1 MKQLIT
7 FIKKEFHHILRDTRS
22 MLVLIGLPIVQ
33 LLLFGFA
40 ITTEVRNANIAILD
54 NSKDEVTQSII
65 TKIESSQY
73 FNIDRTISTNEQIE
87 KSFKSGRIKLA
98 VVFQPN
104 FQNELSHSNKAQLQI
119 IADATD
125 PNQATTL
132 TNYISSIVR
141 DYQNELDQQNKLPYT
156 IKTEMRMLF
165 NPQLKGAYT
174 SVPGVMG
181 MILLLISAMMTS
193 IAIVREKELG
203 TMEILLVSPMQPG
216 LVIISKV
223 IPYFI
228 ISLIN
233 VATILILSV
242 FVLGLPIE
250 GSLFLLIASTIIYI
264 FCALSLGILI
274 STVTETQQAAMLI
287 SLLGLMLPVVMLSGY
302 AYPIANMP
310 TILQILSNLVPAKWY
325 IIIVKNIMIKGIGI
339 EQIWKEILILL
350 AMTAT
355 FLIISIKRFKIRL

>member
-7 FIKKEFHHILRDTRS
+7 FVKKEFHHILRDTRS

-73 FNIDRTISTNEQIE
+73 FDIDRSITSNDQIE
-87 KSFKSGRIKLA
+87 KAFKSGKIKLA
-98 VVFQPN
+98 VIFQPN

-132 TNYISSIVR
+132 TNYLSSIVR
-141 DYQNELDQQNKLPYT
+141 DYQNELNRQNKLPYT
-156 IKTEMRMLF
+156 INTETRMLY

-203 TMEILLVSPMQPG
+203 TMEILLVSPMKPW
-216 LVIISKV
+216 LVVISKV

-250 GSLFLLIASTIIYI
+250 GSLFLLIASTVIYI

-302 AYPIANMP
+302 AFPIANMP

-325 IIIVKNIMIKGIGI
+325 IIIVKNVMIKGIGI
-339 EQIWKEILILL
+339 EQIWKELLILL
-350 AMTAT
+350 AMTGT